1 MRTAEEVRDTSLRQI
16 AERESWSPQQE
27 IDMRRRLVTGARDS
41 ETRRVRREVA
51 INVAHDSVGKQQ
63 DKAFAVG
70 LTHRSTVAHYIKKEK
85 STPVQCVR
93 LDLITDAVCETLGVG
108 FDDLIGVERRR
119 RVVLAREVV
128 SYLARRLTTLSFP
141 EIARGIGRPT
151 HTTIIAAN
159 ERFRRRLESD
169 PPETIDLGGEVLTL
183 AELVGRL
190 EAGIT
195 GAKR

>member
-1 MRTAEEVRDTSLRQI
+1 MTTAVRIPFRGFDQPNTSEVTAERIIS
-16 AERESWSPQQE
+16 
-27 IDMRRRLVTGARDS
+27 
-41 ETRRVRREVA
+41 RVCDV
-51 INVAHDSVGKQQ
+51 
-63 DKAFAVG
+63 
-70 LTHRSTVAHYIKKEK
+70 
-85 STPVQCVR
+85 
-93 LDLITDAVCETLGVG
+93 LGVEYA
-108 FDDLIGVERRR
+108 DLIGVERRR
-119 RVVLAREVV
+119 RVVLAREMV
-128 SYLARRLTTLSFP
+128 SYLARRLTTLSYP